1 MLKSFARAAAFLA
14 YLAITLEMLLMVTPF
29 ALYYYSFYSPL
40 LAGPSSLRAIA
51 WLPAFFLPHLST
63 EILPSFGGV
72 FFLLGLVGFFLSA
85 FQLYYAKF
93 RQRGV
98 VQGGFYK
105 RIRHPQYLFLG
116 LAGLGLLIVW
126 PRFILLVAYINM
138 LWFYYLLARSE
149 ERRIEERYG
158 EVYREQ
164 MQQTSMFLP
173 GEPGGRLVRRLFG
186 WIRGHRAR
194 LLVLYCLSLTGA
206 IGAAFVLRGLTFS
219 LTTHLSLSDQRVAAV
234 SFLSVNEGE
243 LRQLVKSA
251 EGAEEIQDRTKQL
264 DDWVLMQAMDGKP
277 RVIHVMIDAGMT
289 RTSAKNLPLAEKG
302 IKLVFSR
309 RKDGPSHGD
318 PFSIRARWQPVFI
331 AEMNGQKTSRVIEL
345 HQGSF
350 LGNPVMPVF

>member
-1 MLKSFARAAAFLA
+1 MLRSFARAAAFLA
-14 YLAITLEMLLMVTPF
+14 YLAITLEMLFMVSPF

-63 EILPSFGGV
+63 KILPSFGGV

-194 LLVLYCLSLTGA
+194 LVYCLSLTGA

-251 EGAEEIQDRTKQL
+251 EGAEEIQDRIKPL
-264 DDWVLMQAMDGKP
+264 DDWVLVQAMDGKP
-277 RVIHVMIDAGMT
+277 QVVHVMIDAGMT
-289 RTSAKNLPLAEKG
+289 RVSAKTLPLSEKG

-309 RKDGPSHGD
+309 RMDRPTHED
-318 PFSIRARWQPVFI
+318 PFSIRARWQPVLV
-331 AEMNGQKTSRVIEL
+331 AEMNGQKTWRVIGL
-345 HQGSF
+345 NQGSF